1 MRLAGRKRRRARRA
15 AMITSRSLSAQVNY
29 WQKSGNTCPKR
40 GIVLLQCMSPL
51 LAQSRHHSGADP
63 CPLLGVKRTSIGSGP
78 MSAFDPKRT
87 PRHPTTWPTAA
98 HRMSYCGQLWEIH
111 ESQRCQMIIK
121 HDGATPRIDPAAW
134 IAPNAVIC
142 GNVTIGPGCRVMF
155 GAQVIAEG
163 GSISVGRECIIME
176 NSVLRSSARHSLS

>member
-1 MRLAGRKRRRARRA
+1 M
-15 AMITSRSLSAQVNY
+15 
-29 WQKSGNTCPKR
+29 
-40 GIVLLQCMSPL
+40 
-51 LAQSRHHSGADP
+51 AQSGHSQTEFQ
-63 CPLLGVKRTSIGSGP
+63 CRLLGVKRTSRVHAP

-87 PRHPTTWPTAA
+87 SRHPTTWPTAA

-142 GNVTIGPGCRVMF
+142 GNVTIG
-155 GAQVIAEG
+155 
-163 GSISVGRECIIME
+163 
-176 NSVLRSSARHSLS
+176 